1 MKSTASETAEF
12 SHWYESLLQEVR
24 DSEKAIGD
32 DRSLELT
39 EQISRRLE
47 QAEDGETIC
56 RCVDL
61 FTELKCAVPDSLM
74 VSFRYTSRLDALAV
88 ERYEQKDFATAEY
101 IFRRLSTAGSH
112 SAKSNLAYM
121 QRRGET
127 GDGRRPP
134 LGEIAASFRSGVME
148 REAFALMNMALLFT
162 APPAGAPEDW
172 ALGDAFV
179 RLIPQDQVD
188 TVNYW
193 WLKTG
198 MVEGDPEAYL
208 VHLWLLRHKKSV
220 CSRLGTHEELVEQ
233 VFRIW
238 PHAPVWM
245 KEIV

>member
-1 MKSTASETAEF
+1 MSGAVSEATEF

-39 EQISRRLE
+39 EQISHRLE
-47 QAEDGETIC
+47 QAKDKETIC

-74 VSFRYTSRLDALAV
+74 VSFRYTSCLDALAA

-112 SAKSNLAYM
+112 SAESNLAYM
-121 QRRGET
+121 LRRGET
-127 GDGRRPP
+127 GDGHRPSMR
-134 LGEIAASFRSGVME
+134 EIASSFRSGVTE
-148 REAFALMNMALLFT
+148 CEAFALMNMALLFT

-198 MVEGDPEAYL
+198 MEGDPEAYL

-238 PHAPVWM
+238 PNAPVWM
-245 KEIV
+245 KEIVS